1 MKTLDK
7 LFFRTID
14 GEEFYVITT
23 TPPNADAV
31 DTFIRSV
38 MSATKSHF
46 YKREIV
52 YLKPYYYQ
60 KRMDI

>member
-14 GEEFYVITT
+14 GEEFCVITT

-31 DTFIRSV
+31 DIFIRSV
-38 MSATKSHF
+38 MTATNSHF
-46 YKREIV
+46 LKRETER
-52 YLKPYYYQ
+52 LESYYH
-60 KRMDI
+60 